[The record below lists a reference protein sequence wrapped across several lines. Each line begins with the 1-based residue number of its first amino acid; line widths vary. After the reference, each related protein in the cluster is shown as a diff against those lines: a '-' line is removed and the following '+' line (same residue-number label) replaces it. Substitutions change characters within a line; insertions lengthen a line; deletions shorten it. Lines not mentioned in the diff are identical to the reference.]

1 MHDLDIDYDVQES
14 EEEITADDWEEFRK
28 REEVERKEREAREAL
43 EAKKRRE
50 EEKER
55 LEQERREKER
65 EDEAS
70 SSSSSSRSRS
80 RSRRKT
86 QWDVADTNL
95 LEAAK
100 APPLVNPLAPQP
112 QVVQPQVQ
120 PPIVPAMQ
128 VQPPPPPAPVPPQ
141 PPEPGAF
148 APNGHVPGVGCQGLY
163 QPMQAMQRPMLPVQ
177 PLAMQ
182 AGHMQAMPLPL
193 QAIPVMQ
200 PRMLQ
205 QTHLPTMHQSQL
217 QPMQAMQLPGLQ
229 QLPMQAVRPAWG
241 AWQAPSPV
249 AAVPFQATEDRWM
262 GRIKRY
268 QDGPMGGYGFI
279 DCDDL
284 KLRYGRD
291 VYIHKHQMA
300 GLQIGDEVSFTIALN
315 SKGEPQARNVIKASE
330 ALRGPVEPD
339 PNLMDE
345 QHARQFQ
352 ASLRGV

>member
-1 MHDLDIDYDVQES
+1 MQES

-55 LEQERREKER
+55 LEKERLEKER
-65 EDEAS
+65 EKEDEAS

-86 QWDVADTNL
+86 QWDVPDPSL

-100 APPLVNPLAPQP
+100 GTVPPSVNPLAPQT
-112 QVVQPQVQ
+112 QVVQPQVPQ
-120 PPIVPAMQ
+120 MVPAAQ
-128 VQPPPPPAPVPPQ
+128 VQPPPPPAPVRPQ

-148 APNGHVPGVGCQGLY
+148 VPNGHAPGLGCQGLY
-163 QPMQAMQRPMLPVQ
+163 QPMQAMRPMLPVQ
-177 PLAMQ
+177 PLPMR
-182 AGHMQAMPLPL
+182 GHMQPMPLPL
-193 QAIPVMQ
+193 PIGMQ
-200 PRMLQ
+200 PQMLQ
-205 QTHLPTMHQSQL
+205 QTQLPAMHQPQL
-217 QPMQAMQLPGLQ
+217 QPMQLPGLQ
-229 QLPMQAVRPAWG
+229 PMQTVRPAWG
-241 AWQAPSPV
+241 AWQAPNPV
-249 AAVPFQATEDRWM
+249 GAVPFQATEDRWM